1 MIEIGFAVWYLIG
14 LYSFHYWWTE
24 DADITLD
31 GQLIGIWLSMGCF
44 GLITWFIGW
53 FIHKDYETSVEDKEP
68 IVLFK
73 KRKQTKTK

>member
-14 LYSFHYWWTE
+14 LYSFYYWWTK
-24 DADITLD
+24 DDDITAD
-31 GQLIGIWLSMGCF
+31 TELIVVWLITGFF
-44 GLITWFIGW
+44 GLLWWFIGW
-53 FIHKDYETSVEDKEP
+53 FIHKDYETPVEDKEP

>member
-14 LYSFHYWWTE
+14 LYSFYYWWTK
-24 DADITLD
+24 DADITAD
-31 GQLIGIWLSMGCF
+31 TKLITFWLITGFF
-44 GLITWFIGW
+44 GLLWWFIGW
-53 FIHKDYETSVEDKEP
+53 SIDKDLQNKEP